1 MNEVNPYEP
10 PKTDLKVRAR
20 RISYAIV
27 VLLALV
33 VAICAGGTE
42 ASAKENG
49 HVGRS

>member
-1 MNEVNPYEP
+1 VNPYEP

-27 VLLALV
+27 VLLGVACI
-33 VAICAGGTE
+33 AICAGGTE
-42 ASAKENG
+42 SSAKENG